1 VPSSPQTLTLASIVD
16 KKEEPHIRAVWTP
29 PSSTNGDAIRGYKLY
44 IDDGEG
50 GDYTLVYDGTGFPN
64 VYAYTIT

>member
-1 VPSSPQTLTLASIVD
+1 V
-16 KKEEPHIRAVWTP
+16 K
-29 PSSTNGDAIRGYKLY
+29 GYKLY

-64 VYAYTIT
+64 VYQYIIKEQLLCGFVYNVKVTAINYAV